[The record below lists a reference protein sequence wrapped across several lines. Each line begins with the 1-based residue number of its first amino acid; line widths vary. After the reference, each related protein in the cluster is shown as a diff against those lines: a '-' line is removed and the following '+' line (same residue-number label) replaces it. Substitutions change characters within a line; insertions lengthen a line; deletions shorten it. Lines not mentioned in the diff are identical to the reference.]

1 MLWTLLMMQRKQKI
15 TIVENRDV
23 VVIALDETILS
34 YWMLVV
40 LLNSNHAIK
49 RVFKYEPFLELTIA
63 SFL

>member
-49 RVFKYEPFLELTIA
+49 QLLGGIF
-63 SFL
+63 